1 MNNFFSNFLWFSD
14 HLFKKQHPKFEPLF
28 NLTMFG
34 FSQNGHHT
42 KGVTTKCGKI
52 LAKYKA

>member
-1 MNNFFSNFLWFSD
+1 MNSFFSNFLWF
-14 HLFKKQHPKFEPLF
+14 LEHPKFEPLF
-28 NLTMFG
+28 YLPMFG

-52 LAKYKA
+52 LAKYKT